1 MDKYIKANE
10 LVDRVIE
17 SKNYNQHENPLQ
29 RQNHVA
35 EHRHFIHMIDSMKA
49 EEVVPARYG
58 TWRLETDE
66 EEPNPMF
73 KFVVCSACN
82 EKSNTTYKYCPNCG
96 AKMITPIKHRPD
108 KPVDW
113 ESTESPLH
121 TGQHSQ

>member
-17 SKNYNQHENPLQ
+17 SKNYNHHENTLQ
-29 RQNHVA
+29 RQNHIA
-35 EHRHFIHMIDSMKA
+35 EHRHFITMIDSMKA

-66 EEPNPMF
+66 EEANPMF

-82 EKSNTTYKYCPNCG
+82 EKSNTNYKYCPNCG
-96 AKMITPIKHRPD
+96 AKMITHIKLRPD
-108 KPVDW
+108 KPEDW
-113 ESTESPLH
+113 EPVESSLH
-121 TGQHSQ
+121 TGRHSQ

>member
-17 SKNYNQHENPLQ
+17 SKNYNPHENTLQ

-35 EHRHFIHMIDSMKA
+35 EHRHFITMIDSMKS

-82 EKSNTTYKYCPNCG
+82 EKSNTAYKFCPNCG
-96 AKMITPIKHRPD
+96 AKMITSIKLRLD
-108 KPVDW
+108 NPVDW
-113 ESTESPLH
+113 EPVESPLH

>member
-17 SKNYNQHENPLQ
+17 SKNYNPHENPLQ
-29 RQNHVA
+29 RQNHIA
-35 EHRHFIHMIDSMKA
+35 EHRHFITMIDTMKA
-49 EEVVPARYG
+49 EEVIPARYG

-82 EKSNTTYKYCPNCG
+82 EKSNTAYKYCPNCG
-96 AKMITPIKHRPD
+96 AKMK
-108 KPVDW
+108 
-113 ESTESPLH
+113 
-121 TGQHSQ
+121 

>member
-17 SKNYNQHENPLQ
+17 SKNYNTHENPLQ

-49 EEVVPARYG
+49 EEVAPVIYG
-58 TWRLETDE
+58 HWDTDRFGME
-66 EEPNPMF
+66 RS
-73 KFVVCSACN
+73 VCSVCGAVFEGGDTWN
-82 EKSNTTYKYCPNCG
+82 YCPKCG
-96 AKMITPIKHRPD
+96 AKMLTPIKLRPD
-108 KPVDW
+108 RPGDW
-113 ESTESPLH
+113 DSAESPLH

>member
-17 SKNYNQHENPLQ
+17 SKNYNPHENPLQ
-29 RQNHVA
+29 RQNHIA
-35 EHRHFIHMIDSMKA
+35 EHRHFITMIDAMKA

-66 EEPNPMF
+66 EESNPMF

-82 EKSNTTYKYCPNCG
+82 EKSNTAYKYCPNCG
-96 AKMITPIKHRPD
+96 AKMITPIKLRPD
-108 KPVDW
+108 RPGDW
-113 ESTESPLH
+113 EPKEFPLH